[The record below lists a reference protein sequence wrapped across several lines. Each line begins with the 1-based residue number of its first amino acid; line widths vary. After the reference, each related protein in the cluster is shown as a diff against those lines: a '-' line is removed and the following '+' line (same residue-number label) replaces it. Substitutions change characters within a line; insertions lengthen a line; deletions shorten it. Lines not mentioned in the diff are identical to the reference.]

1 MTDDYVDTPSQ
12 GHAVPGEPVR
22 AGFLRTLST
31 WLGAAVALVL
41 LLGLGTWF
49 YQLGV
54 RDAQSVPVIRAS
66 ADPVKTRPAEAG
78 GEVTPHQDIASYD
91 AGAADTVAEPTPR
104 LAEPAPEPEAEDVPI
119 ANLNPAP
126 VAAPEPPEQPD
137 LTVVETPAAQTEATP
152 EPGATPEAVE
162 PQAEIAVVT
171 PVTEAPEEPA
181 PEEPATGETSAETGP
196 QPPIG
201 TGSDLAP
208 AFSPVSKRRPA
219 DLRARMEAA
228 RAAAVIDQDQL
239 AEQARN
245 SRVKIQLRASPSR
258 DEVVASWTRIQA
270 ANRDLLGNKALS
282 LQTTQSGGTRFFRLR
297 VGPFRDRAEANAV
310 CQALRARNQDCIV
323 TTSG

>member
-1 MTDDYVDTPSQ
+1 MTHDYVDNPSQ
-12 GHAVPGEPVR
+12 ARGAPGATADAAR
-22 AGFLRTLST
+22 GSGFLRTLST

-66 ADPVKTRPAEAG
+66 ADPVKTRPADAG
-78 GEVTPHQDIASYD
+78 GEVTPHQDIASYN
-91 AGAADTVAEPTPR
+91 AGSAETVVEPTPR
-104 LAEPAPEPEAEDVPI
+104 LAEPAPEPEPEDVPI
-119 ANLNPAP
+119 ADLNPAP
-126 VAAPEPPEQPD
+126 VAAPEPPTQPD
-137 LTVVETPAAQTEATP
+137 LTVVETPSAEP
-152 EPGATPEAVE
+152 EPSEAPEDAPETAEE
-162 PQAEIAVVT
+162 PEAEIAVVT
-171 PVTEAPEEPA
+171 PVPET
-181 PEEPATGETSAETGP
+181 PEDTGP

-201 TGSDLAP
+201 SGSDLAP
-208 AFSPVSKRRPA
+208 AFSPTSKRRPA
-219 DLRARMEAA
+219 DLGARMEAA
-228 RAAAVIDQDQL
+228 RASAVIDQDQL
-239 AEQARN
+239 TEQARN

-258 DEVVASWTRIQA
+258 DEVVASWNRIQA